1 MPRYVED
8 QFLRAAKEVGLKV
21 DSRADGLWRIEHV
34 LAHLRSD
41 RLAAFGQLCKPETTY
56 RKVTL
61 AKTTWNRINMLTPSC
76 SVPATRSIPLWTKNS
91 TSVLL
96 RSWAARHSSSK
107 PRRLRCGTQGPR
119 LWRLIM
125 TAFLSTMDRRQFAKT
140 AGYAAGAVAA
150 QQLWSKLM
158 AAQSAEPVSRS
169 GEMIY
174 RLLGRT
180 GERVSAI
187 GLGGYHLGKPA
198 LTDDEA
204 VRLARQAIDRGIT
217 FMDNCWDYND
227 GVSELRMGKA
237 LAGGYRNK
245 VFLMTKIDGRT
256 KAAAAEQI
264 DQSLMRLRTDRV
276 DLMQFHEV
284 IRLEDP
290 DRIFAEGGAMEAML
304 AARQAGKVRFVGFTG
319 HKDPYVHLRMLDEAR
334 QRNFHFD
341 AVQMPL
347 NVMDAHFRSFT
358 HEVLPVL
365 VKEGIAPLGMKCFG
379 DHYILQSKTVQP
391 IEALQYC
398 LNLPIAVQITG
409 IDSTQILEQAM
420 EAARTFKP
428 MTEAEEA
435 GILAKTSA
443 AARDGKFELYK
454 TTAHFDGTAH
464 NPSMLG

>member
-1 MPRYVED
+1 MSP
-8 QFLRAAKEVGLKV
+8 F
-21 DSRADGLWRIEHV
+21 
-34 LAHLRSD
+34 
-41 RLAAFGQLCKPETTY
+41 
-56 RKVTL
+56 
-61 AKTTWNRINMLTPSC
+61 
-76 SVPATRSIPLWTKNS
+76 
-91 TSVLL
+91 TS
-96 RSWAARHSSSK
+96 W
-107 PRRLRCGTQGPR
+107 
-119 LWRLIM
+119 
-125 TAFLSTMDRRQFAKT
+125 MDRREFAKKAGYV

-150 QQLWSKLM
+150 QQMLTEFLS
-158 AAQSAEPVSRS
+158 AQGGESGERK

-174 RLLGRT
+174 RSLGRT
-180 GERVSAI
+180 GERVSVV

-198 LTDDEA
+198 LSDEVA
-204 VRLARQAIDRGIT
+204 VQLARQAIDRGIT

-264 DQSLMRLRTDRV
+264 DQSLVRLRTDHV

-290 DRIFAEGGAMEAML
+290 DRIFAPGGAMEAML
-304 AARQAGKVRFVGFTG
+304 DAKQAGKVRFIGFTG

-334 QRNFHFD
+334 QHGFHFD

-379 DHYILQSKTVQP
+379 DHFILQSGTVQP
-391 IEALQYC
+391 VEALHYC
-398 LNLPIAVQITG
+398 LNLPVAVQITG
-409 IDSTQILEQAM
+409 IDSAKILDQAM
-420 EAARTFKP
+420 EAVRTFKP
-428 MTEAEEA
+428 LTQSEVTE
-435 GILAKTSA
+435 ILTRTAA
-443 AARDGKFELYK
+443 AAREGKYELYK
-454 TTAHFDGTAH
+454 TTANFDGTAH
-464 NPSMLG
+464 KPQMLG